1 MAEYA
6 TPNRAAQ
13 VDDEAPEDRLIR
25 ETHLRLKEA
34 QEMASHFREQSKVM
48 AMQAEQFERIAKA
61 SEAALNVLSP
71 QEKTGSA
78 VPIGYGKGDF

>member
-6 TPNRAAQ
+6 TPNMAAE
-13 VDDEAPEDRLIR
+13 VDEETPEDRLIR
-25 ETHLRLKEA
+25 DTHQRLKEA
-34 QEMASHFREQSKVM
+34 QEMASHFRKQAKVM
-48 AMQAEQFERIAKA
+48 EMQAEQFERIAKA
-61 SEAALNVLSP
+61 SEATLNVLTP